1 MIKEY
6 TDANGI
12 KRRVKVLNS
21 SDMPEEGIPV
31 DCYNDIAELLVNSTQ
46 HFREKFFHLLW
57 ENGLVEPKDFLHKTA
72 HDRLRQCL
80 QMAMKRDASDIIQY
94 ITTLNTEIRQNGTSH
109 K

>member
-6 TDANGI
+6 TDVNGI
-12 KRRVKVLNS
+12 KRKVKVLNS
-21 SDMPEEGIPV
+21 TDDPTEGIPV
-31 DCYNDIAELLVNSTQ
+31 DCYNDIAELLINSTQ

-57 ENGLVEPKDFLHKTA
+57 ENGLIEPKDFLHKTA

-80 QMAMKRDASDIIQY
+80 NMAMKRDAADIIQY
-94 ITTLNTEIRQNGTSH
+94 ITSLHTETSQNGTSH

>member
-6 TDANGI
+6 TDASGI
-12 KRRVKVLNS
+12 KRKVKLLRTT
-21 SDMPEEGIPV
+21 DLPEEGIPV

-57 ENGLVEPKDFLHKTA
+57 ENGLIEPKDFLHKTA
-72 HDRLRQCL
+72 HDRVRQAL
-80 QMAMKRDASDIIQY
+80 QMAMKRDAADIIQY
-94 ITTLNTEIRQNGTSH
+94 ITTLHTETIQNGTSH